1 MYKKEVAVIAKKTE
15 DTRVNE
21 RIIARRVRLISDD
34 GSQLGIMPIQEAL
47 KVASQ
52 EGLDLVEVASNAD
65 PPVCRIMDYGKYK
78 YQTSKKVQEARKKS
92 KSFQVKEIKF
102 RPHTDVHD
110 LEYKIR
116 NLKKFLEKKNRVKLT
131 VIFRGRE
138 MAYVDAGMELLEKV
152 GQEVID
158 MGSVEQA
165 PKREGRNLTM
175 VIVPK

>member
-1 MYKKEVAVIAKKTE
+1 M
-15 DTRVNE
+15 
-21 RIIARRVRLISDD
+21 RLISDD
-34 GSQLGIMPIQEAL
+34 GRQLGVMPIQEAL

-52 EGLDLVEVASNAD
+52 EGLDLVEVAANAD

-78 YQTSKKVQEARKKS
+78 YQTSKKVQESRKKS
-92 KSFQVKEIKF
+92 KTFQVKEIKF

-116 NLKKFLEKKNRVKLT
+116 NLKKFLDKKNRVKLT

-138 MAYVDAGMELLEKV
+138 MAYVEAGMELLEKV
-152 GQEVID
+152 AEEVFDI
-158 MGSVEQA
+158 GTVEQT

-175 VIVPK
+175 VVVPK